1 MIYSLSITKRENRIN
16 MGFLSSIS
24 IKAKIISLAGAAII
38 GFAVNL
44 AVNTSINSA
53 NAERMQKVRD
63 VYFPV
68 VQKADA
74 NLVKLNQIGG
84 LLNTAVATGEKDF
97 ITNAESLKLDVIQ
110 NLDEIIK
117 LWTDHSDFNRVSLKQ
132 FKDYYGAAFQVSDGM
147 LNGTLDMSLM
157 SSKIDGMNEKLTA
170 VKTSMQKAS
179 SDALL
184 EFNQT
189 VEASNEA
196 AGNARTLGIMVTGI
210 TVVILIFLGW
220 STSSSIGVALASLLK
235 SLKDIASGDGD
246 LTKRI
251 EKKSN
256 DELGDVVDSFNLFV
270 DKLHHSIG
278 DVVKSIQPL
287 TSLSSDLGSLTSET
301 LLITGNQNKATEAVS
316 LVVEEMVSSVQ
327 AVSSHASSASEAA
340 NEADKAA
347 KDGREIVN
355 KTVSSINSLAA
366 EVEHAGEVIRKLEA
380 DTENVG
386 TILDVIKGVADQT
399 NLLALNAAIEAARA
413 GEQGRGFAVVAD
425 EVRTLA
431 SRTQDSTQ
439 EIQKVIEELQAAARS
454 AVDVM
459 GQSKQRATTSV
470 DQAAQTGES
479 LAAITERV
487 EAINQMNMQI
497 VSAAEEQERAAYSIK
512 ENVIGIKDTSDSAM
526 RSIQKVEVA
535 SASLVDIS
543 SNLESITG
551 EFKV

>member
-1 MIYSLSITKRENRIN
+1 

-24 IKAKIISLAGAAII
+24 IKTKILSLAGAAII

-53 NAERMQKVRD
+53 NGERMQKVRD

-97 ITNAESLKLDVIQ
+97 IHSAEALKVDIVS
-110 NLDEIIK
+110 NFDDIIK
-117 LWTDHSDFNRVSLKQ
+117 LWTDHSADTKQSLKQ
-132 FKDYYGAAFQVSDGM
+132 FNDYYKAAFEVSDGM

-157 SSKIDGMNEKLTA
+157 SSKIEGMNTRLTA
-170 VKTSMQKAS
+170 IRKSMQKS
-179 SDALL
+179 SDEALA

-189 VEASNEA
+189 VEASNA
-196 AGNARTLGIMVTGI
+196 AAVNALTLGVMVTGV
-210 TVVILIFLGW
+210 TVFILILLCW
-220 STSSSIGVALASLLK
+220 TTASSIGIALASLLK

-251 EKKSN
+251 QKKSN

-270 DKLHHSIG
+270 EKLHHSIG
-278 DVVKSIQPL
+278 DVVNSIQPL
-287 TSLSSDLGSLTSET
+287 TSLSADLGALTSET
-301 LLITGNQNKATEAVS
+301 LMITGNQNRATEAVS

-327 AVSSHASSASEAA
+327 AVSNHASSASEAA

-355 KTVSSINSLAA
+355 KTVASINSLAA

-459 GQSKQRATTSV
+459 GQSKQRAKTSV
-470 DQAAQTGES
+470 EQAAQTGES
-479 LAAITERV
+479 LTAITERV

-497 VSAAEEQERAAYSIK
+497 ANAAEEQERAAYSIK
-512 ENVIGIKDTSDSAM
+512 ENVIGIKETSETAM
-526 RSIQKVEVA
+526 QSIQKVEIA

-551 EFKV
+551 DFKV

>member
-1 MIYSLSITKRENRIN
+1 

-24 IKAKIISLAGAAII
+24 IKTKILSLAGAAII

-53 NAERMQKVRD
+53 NGERMQKVRD

-97 ITNAESLKLDVIQ
+97 IHSAEALKVDIVS
-110 NLDEIIK
+110 NFDEIIK
-117 LWTDHSDFNRVSLKQ
+117 LWTNHSADTRQSLKQ
-132 FKDYYGAAFQVSDGM
+132 FNDYYKAAFEVSDGM

-157 SSKIDGMNEKLTA
+157 SSKIEGMNTRLTA
-170 VKTSMQKAS
+170 IRKSMQKS
-179 SDALL
+179 SDEALA

-196 AGNARTLGIMVTGI
+196 AVNALTLGVMVTGV
-210 TVVILIFLGW
+210 TVFILILLGW
-220 STSSSIGVALASLLK
+220 TTASSIGIALASLLK

-251 EKKSN
+251 QKKSN

-270 DKLHHSIG
+270 EKLHHSIG
-278 DVVKSIQPL
+278 DVVNSIQPL
-287 TSLSSDLGSLTSET
+287 TSLSADLGALTSET
-301 LLITGNQNKATEAVS
+301 LMITGNQNRATEAVS

-327 AVSSHASSASEAA
+327 AVSNHASSASEAA

-355 KTVSSINSLAA
+355 KTVASINSLAA

-459 GQSKQRATTSV
+459 GQSKQRAKTSV
-470 DQAAQTGES
+470 EQAAQTGES
-479 LAAITERV
+479 LTAITERV

-497 VSAAEEQERAAYSIK
+497 ANAAEEQERAAYSIK
-512 ENVIGIKDTSDSAM
+512 ENVIGIKETSETAM
-526 RSIQKVEVA
+526 QSIQKVEIA

-551 EFKV
+551 DFKV

>member
-1 MIYSLSITKRENRIN
+1 

-24 IKAKIISLAGAAII
+24 IKTKILSLAGAAII

-53 NAERMQKVRD
+53 NGERMQKVRD

-97 ITNAESLKLDVIQ
+97 IHSAEALKVDIVS
-110 NLDEIIK
+110 NFNDIIK
-117 LWTDHSDFNRVSLKQ
+117 LWTNHSADTRQSLKQ
-132 FKDYYGAAFQVSDGM
+132 FNDYYKAAFEVSDGM

-157 SSKIDGMNEKLTA
+157 SSKIEGMNTRLTA
-170 VKTSMQKAS
+170 IRKSMQKS
-179 SDALL
+179 SDEALA

-196 AGNARTLGIMVTGI
+196 AVNALTLGVMVTGV
-210 TVVILIFLGW
+210 TVFILILLGW
-220 STSSSIGVALASLLK
+220 TTASSIGIALASLLK

-251 EKKSN
+251 QKKSN

-270 DKLHHSIG
+270 EKLHHSIG
-278 DVVKSIQPL
+278 DVVNSIQPL
-287 TSLSSDLGSLTSET
+287 TSLSADLGALTSET
-301 LLITGNQNKATEAVS
+301 LMITGNQNRATEAVS

-327 AVSSHASSASEAA
+327 AVSNHASSASEAA

-355 KTVSSINSLAA
+355 KTVASINSLAA

-459 GQSKQRATTSV
+459 GQSKQRAKTSV
-470 DQAAQTGES
+470 EQAAQTGES
-479 LAAITERV
+479 LTAITERV

-497 VSAAEEQERAAYSIK
+497 ANAAEEQERAAYSIK
-512 ENVIGIKDTSDSAM
+512 ENVIGIKETSETAM
-526 RSIQKVEVA
+526 QSIQKVEIA

-551 EFKV
+551 DFKV